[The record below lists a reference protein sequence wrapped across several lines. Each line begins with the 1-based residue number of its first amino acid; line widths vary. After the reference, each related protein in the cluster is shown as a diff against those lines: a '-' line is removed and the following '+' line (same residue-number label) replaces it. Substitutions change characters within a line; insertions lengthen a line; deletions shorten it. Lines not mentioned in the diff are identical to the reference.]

1 LRPYITEAKWVVRI
15 IFTMDHI
22 IAKTYIHKT
31 HNMFQHGLHY
41 NLMPYDPSAIVES
54 DHASQSSVYC
64 QR

>member
-1 LRPYITEAKWVVRI
+1 
-15 IFTMDHI
+15 MDHI

-31 HNMFQHGLHY
+31 HNMLQHGLHY